1 MSIELV
7 LTAIGIFGLLAFSF
21 LTWRTVKR
29 NSWASEGD
37 AGNIAA
43 KIARHEERERNLTD
57 EIGRLR
63 AAEADLNRLRASH
76 LETKV
81 ALAAAQTSEQD
92 LQERIGRANVHIA
105 DRDERIRGLEI
116 LLKQEQERAAQ
127 RQTELATATERL
139 AALERNLEERKQELA
154 TLQER
159 LKTEFQ
165 NIATT
170 VLTNATDRLAQTSG
184 ESLTNIVTP
193 LKEQIQNFQSRIDTV
208 HTEETTQRVAL
219 SVEIQRL
226 AEVAGNLGQE
236 ADAFAKAL
244 KGDSGMRGNWGEVRL
259 ERILQMSGLQRDI
272 EYVVQGG
279 EFNIQNEE
287 GHHQR
292 PDFIILLPEDR
303 HFVLDSKLSLVDFL
317 EFQDAEADDQR
328 MAALRKFLASC
339 RRHVD
344 ELASKEYQYGHSIN
358 SHELVLM
365 FMPIEGAAALALKSD
380 PTLFEYAW
388 NKQILIVS
396 PGTLFLAM
404 RTVGSIWRYERQ
416 NQNAQAIAAE
426 AGKLYD
432 KLAAFVE
439 DLNEVSDKIRKAM
452 STHDNAMKKLSLGKG
467 NALGRA
473 QKLKSMGVSS
483 KKDIPLILIEGEK
496 QAVEGDDAE
505 ASAATRVARL
515 VSPDAG

>member
-1 MSIELV
+1 MNIELF
-7 LTAIGIFGLLAFSF
+7 LTATGILGLLAFSF
-21 LTWRTVKR
+21 LTWTTVKR
-29 NSWASEGD
+29 NVSPPQGD
-37 AGNIAA
+37 AGKVAA
-43 KIARHEERERNLTD
+43 EIARLEERERGLTN

-63 AAEADLNRLRASH
+63 AAEAELNTLRASH
-76 LETKV
+76 LDTKV
-81 ALAAAQTSEQD
+81 ALAAAQTSEQE
-92 LQERIGRANVHIA
+92 LQERIGRANTHIA
-105 DRDERIRGLEI
+105 DRDERIRGLEF
-116 LLKQEQERAAQ
+116 LLKQEQEKTAQ

-139 AALERNLEERKQELA
+139 SALERNLEERKQELA

-165 NIATT
+165 NIAAT
-170 VLTNATDRLAQTSG
+170 VLTSATDRLTQTSG
-184 ESLTNIVTP
+184 ESLTNIVAP
-193 LKEQIQNFQSRIDTV
+193 LKEQIQNFQNRIDTV

-219 SVEIQRL
+219 SAEIQRL

-259 ERILQMSGLQRDI
+259 ERILQMSGLQRDV
-272 EYVVQGG
+272 EYVIQGG
-279 EFNIQNEE
+279 EFNIKDEE
-287 GHHQR
+287 GHNQR

-317 EFQDAEADDQR
+317 DFQDAEAEDER
-328 MAALRKFLASC
+328 TAALRKFLASC

-344 ELASKEYQYGHSIN
+344 DLASKDYQYGDSIN
-358 SHELVLM
+358 SHDMVLM

-388 NKQILIVS
+388 KKQILIVS

-404 RTVGSIWRYERQ
+404 RTVSSIWRYERQ

-432 KLAAFVE
+432 KLAAFVD
-439 DLNEVSDKIRKAM
+439 DLNEVSDKIRKAA
-452 STHDNAMKKLSLGKG
+452 SAHDSAMKKLSAGKG

-473 QKLKSMGVSS
+473 QKLKSLGVSS
-483 KKDIPLILIEGEK
+483 KKDIPLIVIEGEK
-496 QAVEGDDAE
+496 LPVEEDDEE
-505 ASAATRVARL
+505 APASTRLPRL
-515 VSPDAG
+515 VSPDA

>member
-1 MSIELV
+1 MSIELILTAAGILGV
-7 LTAIGIFGLLAFSF
+7 LTFSF
-21 LTWRTVKR
+21 LTWITVKR
-29 NSWASEGD
+29 NATAPQADSGKT
-37 AGNIAA
+37 AA
-43 KIARHEERERNLTD
+43 ELARLEERERSLME

-63 AAEADLNRLRASH
+63 AAEAELNTLRASH

-81 ALAAAQTSEQD
+81 ALAAAETSGRE
-92 LQERIGRANVHIA
+92 LEERIGRANTHIA
-105 DRDERIRGLEI
+105 DRDERIRGLEF
-116 LLKQEQERAAQ
+116 LLQQEQEKAAQ
-127 RQTELATATERL
+127 RQTELATATEKL
-139 AALERNLEERKQELA
+139 ASLERNLEERKQELA
-154 TLQER
+154 SLQER

-170 VLTNATDRLAQTSG
+170 VLTSATDRLTQTSG

-219 SVEIQRL
+219 SVEIQKL

-279 EFNIQNEE
+279 EFNIKNEE
-287 GHHQR
+287 GHNQR
-292 PDFIILLPEDR
+292 PDFIILLPEER

-317 EFQDAEADDQR
+317 EFQDAEAEDER
-328 MAALRKFLASC
+328 TAALRKFLASC

-344 ELASKEYQYGHSIN
+344 DLASKDYQYGDSIN
-358 SHELVLM
+358 SHDMVLM

-388 NKQILIVS
+388 KKQILIVS

-404 RTVGSIWRYERQ
+404 RTVSSIWRYERQ

-432 KLAAFVE
+432 KLAAFVD
-439 DLNEVSDKIRKAM
+439 DLNDVSDKIRKAAVA
-452 STHDNAMKKLSLGKG
+452 HDTAMKKLSLGKG

-473 QKLKSMGVSS
+473 QKLKAMGVSS
-483 KKDIPLILIEGEK
+483 KKDIPLIVIEGEK
-496 QAVEGDDAE
+496 QPVDEDDEE
-505 ASAATRVARL
+505 AASPARL
-515 VSPDAG
+515 QRLALPDA